1 MFVVVVGGGKT
12 GAQLASILLSEGQR
26 VTIIEQ
32 RPEVLAA
39 LQQELPEATIVIAD
53 GSTPHGLEAARI
65 DRADVLA
72 AVTGDDQTNL
82 VITTL
87 GRFEF
92 HVPRII
98 ARVNNPK
105 NGWLFTPEM
114 GVDTALNQ
122 ADLIARV
129 IAEEMS
135 LGDMITL
142 LKLRQGKFALVEE
155 KVHPHAAIVGKALRN
170 IALPPNCVL
179 TVVTRRGQVMLPNGE
194 LVFEPLDEVQ
204 ALVHSSHT
212 AQLAALLGESAAPN
226 ET

>member
-12 GAQLASILLSEGQR
+12 GAQLASILLNEGQH
-26 VTIIEQ
+26 VTIIERRADLQ
-32 RPEVLAA
+32 DA
-39 LQQELPEATIVIAD
+39 LQAELPAATILIAD
-53 GSTPHGLEAARI
+53 GSTPQGLEAARI
-65 DRADVLA
+65 DRAEVLA

-98 ARVNNPK
+98 GRVNNPR

-114 GVDTALNQ
+114 GVDVALNQ

-135 LGDMITL
+135 LGDMITR

-155 KVHPHAAIVGKALRN
+155 KVHPKAAIVGKPLRTV
-170 IALPPNCVL
+170 ALPSKCVL
-179 TVVTRRGQVMLPNGE
+179 TVITRQGQVILPHGE
-194 LVFEPLDEVQ
+194 LVFEPFDEVQ
-204 ALVHSSHT
+204 ALVHSSQV
-212 AQLAALLGESAAPN
+212 AQLAALLSG
-226 ET
+226 T

>member
-1 MFVVVVGGGKT
+1 MFVIVVGGGKT

-32 RPEVLAA
+32 RPDMRDA
-39 LQQELPEATIVIAD
+39 LQQELPTATIVLAD
-53 GSTPHGLEAARI
+53 GSTPQGLEAAGI
-65 DRADVLA
+65 DQANVLA

-98 ARVNNPK
+98 ARVNNPR

-114 GVDTALNQ
+114 GIDAALNQ

-155 KVHPHAAIVGKALRN
+155 RVHPQAAIVGKALRN
-170 IALPPNCVL
+170 IALPPDCVL
-179 TVVTRRGQVMLPNGE
+179 TVITRRGQVILPQGE
-194 LVFEPLDEVQ
+194 LIFEPLDEVQ
-204 ALVHSSHT
+204 ALVHSSQA
-212 AQLAALLGESAAPN
+212 AQLAALLSGA
-226 ET
+226 

>member
-1 MFVVVVGGGKT
+1 MNVVIVGGGKT
-12 GAQLASILLSEGQR
+12 GAQLASILLSEGQL
-26 VTIIEQ
+26 VTIIERQ
-32 RPEVLAA
+32 PDQLEI
-39 LQQELPEATIVIAD
+39 LQQELPKAKIVIAD
-53 GSTPHGLEAARI
+53 GSTPQGLEAAGI
-65 DRADVLA
+65 DRAEVLA

-98 ARVNNPK
+98 GRVNNPR

-114 GVDTALNQ
+114 GVDAALNQ

-135 LGDMITL
+135 LGDMITR

-155 KVHPHAAIVGKALRN
+155 RVHPKAVIVGRALRDV
-170 IALPPNCVL
+170 ALPSKCVL
-179 TVVTRRGQVMLPNGE
+179 TVITRQGQVILPHGE

-204 ALVHSSHT
+204 ALVHSSQT
-212 AQLAALLGESAAPN
+212 AQLAALLSEA
-226 ET
+226 

>member
-1 MFVVVVGGGKT
+1 MFVVIVGGGKT
-12 GAQLASILLSEGQR
+12 GAQLAAILLSEGQR

-32 RPEVLAA
+32 RAEFQAS
-39 LQQELPEATIVIAD
+39 LQQELPTATILMAD
-53 GSTPHGLEAARI
+53 GSTPQGLEAAGI
-65 DRADVLA
+65 DRAEVLA

-98 ARVNNPK
+98 GRVNNPR

-114 GVDTALNQ
+114 GVDVALNQ

-135 LGDMITL
+135 LGDMITR

-155 KVHPHAAIVGKALRN
+155 KVHPKATVVGRALRDV
-170 IALPPNCVL
+170 ALPTKCVL
-179 TVVTRRGQVMLPNGE
+179 TVITRQGQVILPHGE
-194 LVFEPLDEVQ
+194 LVFEPWDEVQ
-204 ALVHSSHT
+204 ALVHSSQT
-212 AQLAALLGESAAPN
+212 AQLAALLSGA
-226 ET
+226 

>member
-1 MFVVVVGGGKT
+1 MFVVVVGGGQT

-26 VTIIEQ
+26 VAIIEQ
-32 RPEVLAA
+32 RPEVLAT
-39 LQQELPEATIVIAD
+39 LRQELPKATSVLAD
-53 GSTPHGLEAARI
+53 GSTPRGLEAAGI
-65 DRADVLA
+65 DRAEVLA

-92 HVPRII
+92 HVPRIV
-98 ARVNNPK
+98 ARVNNPR

-114 GVDTALNQ
+114 GVDVALNQ

-135 LGDMITL
+135 LGDMMTL

-155 KVHPHAAIVGKALRN
+155 KVPPHAAIVGQALRD
-170 IALPPNCVL
+170 IALPPDCVL
-179 TVVTRRGQVMLPNGE
+179 TVVTRQGRVMLPQGE
-194 LVFEPLDEVQ
+194 LVFEPWDEVQ
-204 ALVHSSHT
+204 ALVHSSQT
-212 AQLAALLGESAAPN
+212 AQLAAVLGGA
-226 ET
+226 

>member
-12 GAQLASILLSEGQR
+12 GAQLASILLSEGQH
-26 VTIIEQ
+26 VTLIERQ
-32 RPEVLAA
+32 PDLREA
-39 LQQELPEATIVIAD
+39 LQQELPTATILIAD
-53 GSTPHGLEAARI
+53 GSTPQGLEAAGI
-65 DRADVLA
+65 DQANVLA

-82 VITTL
+82 VVTTL

-92 HVPRII
+92 HVARVV
-98 ARVNNPK
+98 ARVNNPR

-114 GVDTALNQ
+114 GVDAALNQ

-135 LGDMITL
+135 LGDMITR

-155 KVHPHAAIVGKALRN
+155 KVHPHAAIVGKALRT
-170 IALPPNCVL
+170 IQLPPDCVL
-179 TVVTRRGQVMLPNGE
+179 TVITRRGQVILPHGE

-204 ALVHSSHT
+204 ALVHSSQA
-212 AQLAALLGESAAPN
+212 AQLAALLSEA
-226 ET
+226 

>member
-1 MFVVVVGGGKT
+1 MNVVIVGGGKT
-12 GAQLASILLSEGQR
+12 GAQLASILLSEGQL
-26 VTIIEQ
+26 VTIIERQ
-32 RPEVLAA
+32 PDQLEA
-39 LQQELPEATIVIAD
+39 LQQELPKAKIVIAD
-53 GSTPHGLEAARI
+53 GSTPQGLEAAGI
-65 DRADVLA
+65 DRAEVLA

-82 VITTL
+82 VVTTL

-98 ARVNNPK
+98 GRVNNPR

-114 GVDTALNQ
+114 GVDAALNQ

-135 LGDMITL
+135 LGDMMTR

-155 KVHPHAAIVGKALRN
+155 RVHPKAVIVGRTLRDV
-170 IALPPNCVL
+170 ALPSKCVL
-179 TVVTRRGQVMLPNGE
+179 TVITRQGQVILPHGE

-204 ALVHSSHT
+204 ALVHSSQT
-212 AQLAALLGESAAPN
+212 AQLAALLSGG
-226 ET
+226 

>member
-26 VTIIEQ
+26 VTIIEH
-32 RPEVLAA
+32 RAELLAT
-39 LQQELPEATIVIAD
+39 LQAELPQATILIAD
-53 GSTPHGLEAARI
+53 GSTPQGLEAAGI
-65 DRADVLA
+65 DRAEVLA

-98 ARVNNPK
+98 ARVNNPR

-114 GVDTALNQ
+114 GVDAALNQ

-135 LGDMITL
+135 LGDMITR

-155 KVHPHAAIVGKALRN
+155 KVHPRAAIVGRALRD
-170 IALPPNCVL
+170 IQLPSKCVL
-179 TVVTRRGQVMLPNGE
+179 TVITRRGQVILPDGE
-194 LVFEPLDEVQ
+194 LIFEPLDEVQ
-204 ALVHSSHT
+204 ALVHSSQA
-212 AQLAALLGESAAPN
+212 AQLAALLSA
-226 ET
+226 T

>member
-12 GAQLASILLSEGQR
+12 GAQLASILLNEGQR
-26 VTIIEQ
+26 VTIIERQ
-32 RPEVLAA
+32 PELLEA
-39 LQQELPEATIVIAD
+39 LQQELPAATILIAD
-53 GSTPHGLEAARI
+53 GSTPQGLEASGI
-65 DRADVLA
+65 DRAEVLA
-72 AVTGDDQTNL
+72 AVTGNDQTNL

-92 HVPRII
+92 HVPRVI
-98 ARVNNPK
+98 ARVNNPR

-114 GVDTALNQ
+114 GVDVALNQ

-135 LGDMITL
+135 LGDMMTR

-155 KVHPHAAIVGKALRN
+155 KVHPHAAIVGRALRT
-170 IALPPNCVL
+170 IQLPPDCVL
-179 TVVTRRGQVMLPNGE
+179 TVITRRGQVILPHGE

-204 ALVHSSHT
+204 ALVHSSQA
-212 AQLAALLGESAAPN
+212 AQLAALLSEA
-226 ET
+226 

>member
-1 MFVVVVGGGKT
+1 MFVIVVGGGKT

-26 VTIIEQ
+26 VTLIEH
-32 RPEVLAA
+32 RPEMLEVLPH
-39 LQQELPEATIVIAD
+39 ELPTATIIIAD
-53 GSTPHGLEAARI
+53 GSLPQSLEAAGI

-72 AVTGDDQTNL
+72 AVTGDDETNL

-98 ARVNNPK
+98 ARVNHPR
-105 NGWLFTPEM
+105 NGWLFTAEM
-114 GVDTALNQ
+114 GVDAALNQ

-135 LGDMITL
+135 LGDMMTR

-170 IALPPNCVL
+170 INLPPDCVL
-179 TVVTRRGQVMLPNGE
+179 TVVTRRGQVILPHGA
-194 LVFEPLDEVQ
+194 LIFEPWDEVQ
-204 ALVHSSHT
+204 ALVQSSQA
-212 AQLAALLGESAAPN
+212 AQLAALLSDG
-226 ET
+226 